1 MRRVPTSS
9 RQGVKVVIMPQ
20 VQFYFWINGKK
31 MVFWLI
37 ESLLTYMHF
46 MRSHIDISGGGE
58 RKRPKDELPGVSC
71 QPWRRPRPHAW
82 PWCPPTCPARRPIRT
97 KLSGKG
103 DKQKS

>member
-20 VQFYFWINGKK
+20 VELYFWINGIK
-31 MVFWLI
+31 MVFLAHRVSFI
-37 ESLLTYMHF
+37 CGMN
-46 MRSHIDISGGGE
+46 SHIDIPGGGE

-71 QPWRRPRPHAW
+71 QSWRRPRPHAW
-82 PWCPPTCPARRPIRT
+82 PWCPPTCPTRRPIRT